1 MSTICYQS
9 MLMDDPPETSEL
21 LTFARTVEARSISRA
36 ARELGVPRPTVG
48 RRLARL
54 EQKLG
59 VKLLR
64 RTTRAMALTDAGEA
78 LYARARVV
86 LAAVRD
92 AELSVRRSD
101 EAVRG
106 LLRVS
111 APPRATDSFG
121 AMVSDFLTRFPEV
134 RLELDMSARHVD
146 LIAEGYDLAIRAASE
161 LPPGLVARRLL
172 RSRQV
177 AVATP
182 AYLAEKGAPK
192 RVTEL
197 AKHACLVGFERGEHP
212 VTHWP
217 MLRGGKVRVEP
228 TLASNALEVIHAA
241 ALAGRGIAMLPLMVV
256 YDDLEAG
263 RLAAVLPER
272 LGSDVHIAAVYPDR
286 EFVSPALRAFI
297 DAVVAWA
304 KSDAQFSRELPP
316 CPAHKCAAKKA
327 TKPRTKR

>member
-9 MLMDDPPETSEL
+9 MQMDDPPETSEL

-59 VKLLR
+59 VRLLR

-101 EAVRG
+101 DAVRG

-111 APPRATDSFG
+111 APPRAKDTFA
-121 AMVSDFLTRFPEV
+121 AMVSDFLARYPEV
-134 RLELDMSARHVD
+134 RLELDLSARHVD
-146 LIAEGYDLAIRAASE
+146 LIAEGYDLAVRAASE
-161 LPPGLVARRLL
+161 LPPGLVARRLF

-177 AVATP
+177 AVAAP
-182 AYLAEKGAPK
+182 GYLKEKGAPK

-197 AKHACLVGFERGEHP
+197 VKHACLVGFERGEHP

-228 TLASNALEVIHAA
+228 TLASNAIEVIHAA
-241 ALAGRGIAMLPLMVV
+241 ALAGRGIAMLPLMTV
-256 YDDLEAG
+256 YDDLAAG
-263 RLAAVLPER
+263 RLEAVLPER
-272 LGSDVHIAAVYPDR
+272 LGSDVHLAAVYPDR

-297 DAVVAWA
+297 DAVVEWA
-304 KSDAQFSRELPP
+304 KTDAEISRVLPP
-316 CPAHKCAAKKA
+316 CPAHKAAAKKTA
-327 TKPRTKR
+327 KPRAKR

>member
-9 MLMDDPPETSEL
+9 MQMDDPPETSEL

-59 VKLLR
+59 VRLLR

-101 EAVRG
+101 DAVRG

-111 APPRATDSFG
+111 APPRAKDSFA
-121 AMVSDFLTRFPEV
+121 AMVSDFLGRYPEV
-134 RLELDMSARHVD
+134 RLELDLSARHVD
-146 LIAEGYDLAIRAASE
+146 LIAEGYDLAVRAAQE
-161 LPPGLVARRLL
+161 LPPGLVARRLF

-182 AYLAEKGAPK
+182 GYLKEKGAPK

-197 AKHACLVGFERGEHP
+197 TKHACLVGFERGEHP

-228 TLASNALEVIHAA
+228 TLASNAIEVIHAA
-241 ALAGRGIAMLPLMVV
+241 ALAGRGIAMLPLMTV
-256 YDDLEAG
+256 YDDLAAG
-263 RLAAVLPER
+263 RLVAVLPER
-272 LGSDVHIAAVYPDR
+272 LGSDVHLAAVYPDR

-304 KSDAQFSRELPP
+304 KSDAEISRELPP
-316 CPAHKCAAKKA
+316 CPAHKAAAKKA
-327 TKPRTKR
+327 TKPRAKR